1 MARRAEKRADRRAD
15 ARTDATQRDM
25 ERNTERGNAVSE
37 QSDERDATGQRAEES
52 AASQPRQSP
61 QPTPA
66 DHGGV
71 HAASADIEARLND
84 PRVVARQQ
92 AMLREITMTLLITL
106 ALFIGL
112 HYSAQ
117 AVPLDGPSMQP
128 GLHTDERVLVNSL
141 AYTFR
146 GPQRGDVV
154 VFHPPTAPTERY
166 IKRVI
171 GLPGDTVTL
180 TPTQVIVNGVAL
192 SEPYLAPAP
201 PGVSENPEP
210 QTFTLSA
217 SQYFVMGDNRTDSE
231 DSRFFGPIT
240 QREIIGEAEFV
251 VWPVGDFHSIDTYSS
266 VYLTVPDR

>member
-1 MARRAEKRADRRAD
+1 MARRVDD
-15 ARTDATQRDM
+15 
-25 ERNTERGNAVSE
+25 TERDEAVSE
-37 QSDERDATGQRAEES
+37 PRNPHDSPRASEAQRAETQRANAPVATS
-52 AASQPRQSP
+52 AAQPSAQR
-61 QPTPA
+61 PA
-66 DHGGV
+66 LP
-71 HAASADIEARLND
+71 AASANLASHDAIEARLSD
-84 PRVVARQQ
+84 PQVIVRQQ

-128 GLHTDERVLVNSL
+128 GLHTNERVLVNSL

-154 VFHPPTAPTERY
+154 VFHPPTAPSERF

-171 GLPGDTVTL
+171 GLPGDTITL
-180 TPTQVIVNGVAL
+180 TPTQIIINGVTL
-192 SEPYLAPAP
+192 SEPYVDPAP

-210 QTFTLSA
+210 QTFKLTE
-217 SQYFVMGDNRTDSE
+217 SQYFVMGDNRSNSE

-240 QREIIGEAEFV
+240 QREIIGKAEFV

-266 VYLTVPDR
+266 VYANVPDR